1 MFEEWQARAV
11 GEDGTADRPVSVPGR
26 PSAFAGADAVRYRT
40 RFPDPRSGDDA
51 IAILRLDGLYA
62 HATLEVTGQVLD
74 GDGPVEHD
82 AYFEPL
88 SVPFKPAPEN
98 ELVVTCRA
106 PGDRFGG
113 LHDTDVVPGSTA
125 VPGIWWDASLETA
138 PLPCLD
144 RVDVQPE
151 LTDTG
156 ARLYIRTTVLT
167 DGPLSDRL
175 TYSLKPAGDGTAAGR
190 MERTTVTADGPG
202 VTVAEHTIDVRD
214 PALWWPRELGD
225 QQRYT
230 LRAKLDG
237 HEHSVTT
244 GVCETTLVDGQLRV
258 NGEPL
263 PVRGI
268 NLVTADGTDVE
279 RALEVNA
286 NLVRGHAH
294 VLPPAL
300 YRRCDEQGLLVWQ
313 GLPLTGPGTFD
324 TDRGAAL
331 ARSLVRTYG
340 RHPSLAVYGVH
351 DDPVAAFPDGLGAGF
366 LDRLRLRWRA
376 WRTDYDPVPAETI
389 ADALPDTEPVV
400 PVIGGPGVEGDVAA
414 YYPGW
419 DYGEPGDIDALLDR
433 YPADLVAEFGAGAL
447 ADGDATD
454 AAGFDAT
461 RHDRHADRDLD
472 ASQAYQADVFRTV
485 TARLRRRGVGAVAF
499 ALRDTDRAGMGVYA
513 ADGTPKLA
521 REVLARAFEPVQA
534 FLADPGAG
542 RSPVVVVNDRRGSL
556 STTLAW
562 KAGGQR
568 GELSPTVDGRGRWTG
583 GPISVPSGAER
594 VVLRL
599 QVGDRTVENVYDR

>member
-1 MFEEWQARAV
+1 MLEEWQARAV
-11 GEDGTADRPVSVPGR
+11 GEGGTAERSVAVPGR
-26 PSAFAGADAVRYRT
+26 PSAFAGVDAVRYRT

-51 IAILRLDGLYA
+51 VAVLRLAGLYA
-62 HATLEVTGQVLD
+62 HATVDVTGQIL
-74 GDGPVEHD
+74 GSDGPIEHD

-88 SVPFKPAPEN
+88 SVPLKPAPDN
-98 ELVVTCRA
+98 ELVVTCRS
-106 PGDRFGG
+106 PQDRFGG
-113 LHDTDVVPGSTA
+113 LHDTDMVPDRDA

-144 RVDVQPE
+144 RIDVHPE
-151 LTDTG
+151 LTDGG
-156 ARLYIRTTVLT
+156 ARLHVRTRVLT
-167 DGPLSDRL
+167 DGPLEGRL
-175 TYSLKPAGDGTAAGR
+175 TYSLTPADDGMAAGR
-190 MERTTVTADGPG
+190 MERTTVTADGAG

-237 HEHSVTT
+237 HEHSVST

-313 GLPLTGPGTFD
+313 DLPLTGPGPFD
-324 TDRGAAL
+324 TDRGRVLAGSL
-331 ARSLVRTYG
+331 ARTYS

-351 DDPVAAFPDGLGAGF
+351 DDPVAAFPGGLGAGF

-376 WRTDYDPVPAETI
+376 WQTDYDPVPAETV

-419 DYGEPGDIDALLDR
+419 DYGVPADVDALLDR

-447 ADGDATD
+447 ADDDTTD
-454 AAGFDAT
+454 AAGFDAA
-461 RHDRHADRDLD
+461 RHDRHADRNAD
-472 ASQAYQADVFRTV
+472 ASQAYQADLLRRVTV
-485 TARLRRRGVGAVAF
+485 CLRRRGVGAVAF

-513 ADGTPKLA
+513 ADGTPKAA
-521 REVLARAFEPVQA
+521 RDHLARAFEPVQA
-534 FLADPGAG
+534 FLTDPGAD
-542 RSPVVVVNDRRGSL
+542 RSAVVLVNDRPSAL

-562 KAGGQR
+562 EAGEQR
-568 GELSPTVDGRGRWTG
+568 GEFSPTVEGRNRWTG
-583 GPISVPSGAER
+583 GPIPSGAER

-599 QVGDRTVENVYDR
+599 RIDGRTVENVYDR